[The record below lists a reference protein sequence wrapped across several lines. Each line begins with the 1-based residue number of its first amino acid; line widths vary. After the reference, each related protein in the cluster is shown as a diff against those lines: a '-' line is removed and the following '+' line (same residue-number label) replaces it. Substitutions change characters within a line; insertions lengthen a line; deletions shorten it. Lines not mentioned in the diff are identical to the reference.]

1 MILDSS
7 GLVINIPILIT
18 LGIRLYSVIV
28 PTLPSEN
35 HWQTPSL
42 LFLLLYCHYILESPP
57 HLSSLRFSKYSPLHI
72 VTLRPAPH
80 VSSNSLPNNSG
91 FVPNLDSF
99 LKQSL
104 TQTRLRPRKYRGLL
118 PDTNLSNSDWGD
130 HGQRNHIFKTPR
142 IGNGIARSLFWFIKI
157 PLLRQPILNLT
168 ILVMSP
174 GKLQ

>member
-1 MILDSS
+1 
-7 GLVINIPILIT
+7 
-18 LGIRLYSVIV
+18 
-28 PTLPSEN
+28 
-35 HWQTPSL
+35 
-42 LFLLLYCHYILESPP
+42 
-57 HLSSLRFSKYSPLHI
+57 LHI

-104 TQTRLRPRKYRGLL
+104 TQTRLKPRKHRGLL
-118 PDTNLSNSDWGD
+118 PDTNLSNWDWGG
-130 HGQRNHIFKTPR
+130 HGHRNHTFKTPR
-142 IGNGIARSLFWFIKI
+142 IGDGIARSLFWFIKI
-157 PLLRQPILNLT
+157 PLLGQPILNLT